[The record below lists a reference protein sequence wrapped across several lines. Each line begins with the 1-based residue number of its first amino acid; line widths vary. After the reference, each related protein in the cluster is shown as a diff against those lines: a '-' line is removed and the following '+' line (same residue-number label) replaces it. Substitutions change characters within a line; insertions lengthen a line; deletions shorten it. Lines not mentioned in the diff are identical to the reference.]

1 MCIRDRL
8 ILIGLA
14 GYAMTIVLPI
24 LLILLSTTVWVVGIL
39 QLRRTLRV
47 WGLLD
52 MILAVLAAL
61 IFVQGITEPVTLLL
75 ALLVIA
81 VELGLV
87 SWLGQR
93 NQEAL
98 LQD

>member
-1 MCIRDRL
+1 
-8 ILIGLA
+8 
-14 GYAMTIVLPI
+14 
-24 LLILLSTTVWVVGIL
+24 
-39 QLRRTLRV
+39 
-47 WGLLD
+47 